1 MLEIMKRT
9 LPYLDEDLWD
19 ALNTQPKSQNTTVSE
34 LVRAAV
40 RERYFGSRDRRLKAM
55 LASVGIR
62 KQAADELDAAEI
74 VRGLRRGDRVAR
86 RQAT

>member
-40 RERYFGSRDRRLKAM
+40 RERYFGSRDRRLKA
-55 LASVGIR
+55 IC
-62 KQAADELDAAEI
+62 
-74 VRGLRRGDRVAR
+74 
-86 RQAT
+86 